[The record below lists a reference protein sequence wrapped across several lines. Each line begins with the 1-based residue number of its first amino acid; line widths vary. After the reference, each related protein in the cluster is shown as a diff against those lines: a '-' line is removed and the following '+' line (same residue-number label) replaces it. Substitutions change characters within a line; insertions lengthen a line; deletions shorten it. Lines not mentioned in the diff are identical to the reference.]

1 MACFIGFMFAPSI
14 CNCSVTI
21 SGVASLAAISAGF
34 GLVDVFFWMLI
45 LGVLGLARHIFT
57 FQVQLSDGT
66 LLVAM
71 YSFSLYEPQYSVFK
85 NVSPTA
91 GEMQVT
97 TPH

>member
-21 SGVASLAAISAGF
+21 SGVASLAAISAGIV
-34 GLVDVFFWMLI
+34 LVFFSMLM
-45 LGVLGLARHIFT
+45 LGVLGLARYIFT